1 MAASPTSLA
10 AMSEIDHPSSP
21 VIPEGK
27 SFISRVGSDDEDVGD
42 DTQVT
47 EKPGRKSGRGSHRD
61 AAVQQIGKI
70 RHLKKE
76 DGEPLWR
83 SDIQYDFLK
92 AVFDNELKVFTNSY
106 DPAGIGKQ
114 NFADL
119 YIDTMARSSKTSK
132 VLRDKLLND
141 REAAKGMAMVC
152 LLVNVGRMNT
162 TLNFFPEMRAQLRT
176 YHAIPSLQANQD
188 AHAYKQL
195 QDAPRLKSILKGGA
209 EDRPEPSTLQ
219 KLKEIPA
226 APRTNPVNLIFIM
239 CAAAKKVADLHF
251 PDGNEFHDVIMKTQY
266 SSKSRA
272 RAFLWLMWFHLESDF
287 TEEGCEENPFGS
299 GVDYD
304 VGVANQGVPRMELM
318 TDEEK
323 ALENVDTETEKEFGA
338 EKQRTRAKILEM
350 DQAFMNDRDSK
361 RGKARVSL
369 HEDGPAILPRIR
381 PSKHESDMDS
391 TRSTPPP
398 RGARGGGGRRS
409 AALKYQIFEGSS
421 PARQGSE
428 GVISRKPRPPTAHQ
442 LAVERNRS
450 QRVEYILD
458 KGLRKEQRKSRKLR
472 RREGAIVRAYKRIH
486 ASEKQ
491 GEDSDSDVE
500 APRNLGAQSKV
511 FRESGIGGLCL
522 LTEER
527 DDFGEEVN
535 TYAAAFRRS
544 HRRLVR
550 WLGSDKGVVAPIKVP
565 TANGVDKNAGEDD
578 VNGLD
583 EANGD
588 AAMDDM
594 DLDDGDGDGDETALG
609 AEQTILAD
617 DEADRTEVMADSDME

>member
-1 MAASPTSLA
+1 MAASPTSVA
-10 AMSEIDHPSSP
+10 ATSEIDHPSSP
-21 VIPEGK
+21 AAPEGK
-27 SFISRVGSDDEDVGD
+27 SFISRAGSDDEDVGD

-47 EKPGRKSGRGSHRD
+47 EKPGRKGGRASHRD
-61 AAVQQIGKI
+61 PAVQQIGKI

-83 SDIQYDFLK
+83 ADIQYDFLK
-92 AVFDNELKVFTNSY
+92 AVFDDDRKVFTNSY
-106 DPAGIGKQ
+106 DPQGIGKQ

-141 REAAKGMAMVC
+141 RDAAKGMAMVC

-209 EDRPEPSTLQ
+209 EDREEPSSLQ
-219 KLKEIPA
+219 KLKEMPT

-239 CAAAKKVADLHF
+239 CAAAKKIADLHF
-251 PDGNEFHDVIMKTQY
+251 PDGNEFHDLIMKTEY
-266 SSKSRA
+266 SSKTRA
-272 RAFLWLMWFHLESDF
+272 VAFLWLMWFHLESDF

-299 GVDYD
+299 GVDYGL
-304 VGVANQGVPRMELM
+304 GVANQGIPRLQLLTE
-318 TDEEK
+318 EEK
-323 ALENVDTETEKEFGA
+323 LLENIDTEAEKDFGA

-350 DQAFMNDRDSK
+350 DQAFINDRDTK
-361 RGKARVSL
+361 RGKARVSIN
-369 HEDGPAILPRIR
+369 EEGPAILPRIR

-398 RGARGGGGRRS
+398 RGGRGGGGRRS

-428 GVISRKPRPPTAHQ
+428 GIISRKPRPPTAHQ

-458 KGLRKEQRKSRKLR
+458 KGLRKEHHKSRKIR
-472 RREGAIVRAYKRIH
+472 RREGAIFRAYRRI
-486 ASEKQ
+486 KV
-491 GEDSDSDVE
+491 GETPGDESDSDAE
-500 APRNLGAQSKV
+500 LPRNLGPHPKV
-511 FRESGIGGLCL
+511 FRELGIGGLCL
-522 LTEER
+522 LAGEP
-527 DDFGEEVN
+527 DDFGEEVSS
-535 TYAAAFRRS
+535 YAAALRRS
-544 HRRLVR
+544 NRRLDR
-550 WLGSDKGVVAPIKVP
+550 WFEGQVTGVIAPTRKSRI
-565 TANGVDKNAGEDD
+565 NGVDNDGDGED
-578 VNGLD
+578 VNGD
-583 EANGD
+583 ANGD
-588 AAMDDM
+588 MGMDDVDM
-594 DLDDGDGDGDETALG
+594 DDGEGDETVMG
-609 AEQTILAD
+609 EQTILAD
-617 DEADRTEVMADSDME
+617 DEADRTEMMGDSDMD